1 MNDQLKNKKIL
12 FLCPLFFNYHKK
24 LIRAMESMGA
34 HVDYFDER
42 PSNTFLS
49 KALLRINRNFV
60 TVQINKHYEE
70 ITSKIKDKKYDYVF
84 ICQAEATPKSF
95 LKDVRKMNPNARLVL
110 MLWDSVA
117 NKVNTLEKLDL
128 FDEVFSFDKKDCD
141 QFGLTF
147 RPLFFDKEYEELAK
161 EKPELI
167 YDLFFVGTVHSD
179 RYLILNEVRQQFEK
193 NNLNVF
199 YFLYIPS
206 KIMYYQRKLT
216 TSELKGSEI
225 TDFSF
230 VGMPS
235 EQLTA
240 KLKQSKAVVDIQHP
254 KQTGLTMRTIE
265 MLGANKKIITTNTDI
280 QHYDFYHPNNICIVD
295 RNNVVVPTEFMT
307 TPYVPVEDQVKE
319 RYSINYFVLDVLGLT
334 EKKAHSFYAEKSGG
348 GKQ

>member
-1 MNDQLKNKKIL
+1 
-12 FLCPLFFNYHKK
+12 
-24 LIRAMESMGA
+24 MGA
-34 HVDYFDER
+34 QVDYFDER

-49 KALLRINRNFV
+49 KALLRLNRNFV
-60 TVQINKHYEE
+60 TVQINKYYEE
-70 ITSKIKDKKYDYVF
+70 ITSKIKDKQYDYVF

-95 LKDVRKMNPNARLVL
+95 LQDVRQMNPDARLML

-161 EKPELI
+161 DETELV

-179 RYLILNEVRQQFEK
+179 RYLILNEVRKQFAT

-199 YFLYIPS
+199 YYLYIPS
-206 KIMYYQRKLT
+206 KIMYYQRKLFT
-216 TSELKGSEI
+216 NELKGSQI
-225 TDFSF
+225 SDFSYE
-230 VGMPS
+230 GLPS

-280 QHYDFYHPNNICIVD
+280 QNYDFYHPNNICVVD
-295 RNNVVVPTEFMT
+295 RNHVVVPSEFMT
-307 TPYVPVEDQVKE
+307 TPFVPVDEKIKE
-319 RYSINYFVLDVLGLT
+319 RYTINYFVLDVLGLT
-334 EKKAHSFYAEKSGG
+334 EEKQHGFYLERSGG

>member
-1 MNDQLKNKKIL
+1 MEYQLNNKKIL

-34 HVDYFDER
+34 QVDYFDER

-70 ITSKIKDKKYDYVF
+70 ITSKIKDKEYDYVF
-84 ICQAEATPKSF
+84 ICQAEATPMSF
-95 LKDVRKMNPNARLVL
+95 LRVVRNMNPNARLVL

-141 QFGLTF
+141 KFGLTF
-147 RPLFFDKEYEELAK
+147 RPLFFDKEYEELSKA
-161 EKPELI
+161 ETEFV

-206 KIMYYQRKLT
+206 KIMYYQRKLL

-230 VGMPS
+230 IGLPS

-265 MLGANKKIITTNTDI
+265 MLGANKKIITTNKDI
-280 QHYDFYHPNNICIVD
+280 QHYDFYHQNNICIVD
-295 RNNVVVPTEFMT
+295 RNSVVVPAEFMT
-307 TPYVPVEDQVKE
+307 APYVPVDDYIKE
-319 RYSINYFVLDVLGLT
+319 RYSINYFVLNVLGLNQ
-334 EKKAHSFYAEKSGG
+334 KDGHDFYSEKSGG

>member
-1 MNDQLKNKKIL
+1 MNLKNKKIL

-24 LIRAMESMGA
+24 LMDAMERMGA
-34 HVDYFDER
+34 EVDFFDER

-60 TVQINKHYEE
+60 TWQINKYYEE

-84 ICQAEATPKSF
+84 ICQAEATPISF
-95 LKDVRKMNPNARLVL
+95 LKDVRRLNPNARMAL

-117 NKVNTLEKLDL
+117 NKVNTLEKLDF
-128 FDEVFSFDKKDCD
+128 FDEVFSFDKKDCE
-141 QFGLTF
+141 QLGLTF
-147 RPLFFDKEYEELAK
+147 RPLFFDKEYELIAK
-161 EKPELI
+161 EKPSLL

-179 RYLILNEVRQQFEK
+179 RFLILNEVRKQFEK
-193 NNLNVF
+193 NNLRVF

-206 KIMYYQRKLT
+206 KIMYYQRKWFT
-216 TSELKGSEI
+216 NELKGSKI

-235 EQLTA
+235 QQLTE

-280 QHYDFYHPNNICIVD
+280 QNYDFYHPNNICIVD
-295 RNNVVVPTEFMT
+295 RDHVVVPAEFMT
-307 TPYVPVEDQVKE
+307 TPYSPVDEKVKD
-319 RYSINYFVLDVLGLT
+319 RYSIDYFVLDVLGLAE
-334 EKKAHSFYAEKSGG
+334 EKEHEFHVEKSGG
-348 GKQ
+348 G

>member
-1 MNDQLKNKKIL
+1 MNYQLNNKKIL

-34 HVDYFDER
+34 VVDYFDER

-60 TVQINKHYEE
+60 TFQINKHYEE
-70 ITSKIKDKKYDYVF
+70 ITSKIRDKEYDYVF

-95 LKDVRKMNPNARLVL
+95 LRDVRNMNPDARLVL
-110 MLWDSVA
+110 MLWDSIA

-141 QFGLTF
+141 KFGLTF

-161 EKPELI
+161 ADSKLV

-193 NNLNVF
+193 NNLQVF

-206 KIMYYQRKLT
+206 KIMYYQRKLL

-230 VGMPS
+230 VGLPS

-295 RNNVVVPTEFMT
+295 RNSVAVPTEFMT
-307 TPYVPVEDQVKE
+307 APYVPIDDYIKE

-334 EKKAHSFYAEKSGG
+334 KKDKHDFYSKKSGG
-348 GKQ
+348 GK

>member
-1 MNDQLKNKKIL
+1 MNGQLKNKKIL

-24 LIRAMESMGA
+24 LMRAMESMGA
-34 HVDYFDER
+34 QVDYFDER

-60 TVQINKHYEE
+60 TVQIKKHYED
-70 ITSKIKDKKYDYVF
+70 ITSKINGKTYDYVF

-95 LKDVRKMNPNARLVL
+95 LRDVRKMNPNARLVL

-147 RPLFFDKEYEELAK
+147 RPLFFDKEYEELAQ
-161 EKPELI
+161 EESELI

-199 YFLYIPS
+199 YYLYIPS
-206 KIMYYQRKLT
+206 KIMYYQRKLL
-216 TSELKGSEI
+216 TSELQGSQI

-230 VGMPS
+230 VGLPS
-235 EQLTA
+235 EQLTV

-265 MLGANKKIITTNTDI
+265 MLGANKKIITTNTNI
-280 QHYDFYHPNNICIVD
+280 EHYDFYHPNNICIVD
-295 RNNVVVPTEFMT
+295 RNKVVVPTEFMT
-307 TPYVPVEDQVKE
+307 TPYVPVDERVKE

-334 EKKAHSFYAEKSGG
+334 PKDKHEFYSKKSGG
-348 GKQ
+348 ELQ

>member
-1 MNDQLKNKKIL
+1 MKDKLLNKKIL

-24 LIRAMESMGA
+24 LIKAMELQGA
-34 HVDYFDER
+34 EVEYFDER

-60 TVQINKHYEE
+60 KQQIKKYYED
-70 ITSKIKDKKYDYVF
+70 ITLKIKDKQFDYIF
-84 ICQAEATPKSF
+84 ICQAEATPISF
-95 LKDVRKMNPNARLVL
+95 LKDVRGMNPEARMVL

-128 FDEVFSFDKKDCD
+128 FDEVFSFDKQDCD

-147 RPLFFDKEYEELAK
+147 RPLFFDEEYERIAK
-161 EKPELI
+161 EQPALI

-179 RYLILNEVRQQFEK
+179 RYQILKRVKQQFE
-193 NNLNVF
+193 NNHLNVF

-206 KIMYYQRKLT
+206 KLMYYQRKLF
-216 TSELKGSEI
+216 SNELNGSQI
-225 TDFSF
+225 TEFSF
-230 VGMPS
+230 EGMPS

-265 MLGANKKIITTNTDI
+265 MLGANKKMITTNADI
-280 QHYDFYHPNNICIVD
+280 ENYDLYHPDNICIVD
-295 RNNVVVPTEFMT
+295 RENVVVPTEFMIS
-307 TPYVPVEDQVKE
+307 PYVPVDEKVKE
-319 RYSINYFVLDVLGLT
+319 RYSISYFVQDVLGIT
-334 EKKAHSFYAEKSGG
+334 GEQKHPFYVQNSGG
-348 GKQ
+348 GK

>member
-1 MNDQLKNKKIL
+1 MKYQLENKKIL

-34 HVDYFDER
+34 QVDYFDER

-60 TVQINKHYEE
+60 TVKINKYYDE
-70 ITSKIKDKKYDYVF
+70 ITSKIKDKNYDYVF

-95 LKDVRKMNPNARLVL
+95 LKDVRKMNPHARLVL

-128 FDEVFSFDKKDCD
+128 FDEVFSFDKKDCE

-147 RPLFFDKEYEELAK
+147 RPLFFDKEYEDLAK
-161 EKPELI
+161 EEPELF

-193 NNLNVF
+193 NNLHVF

-206 KIMYYQRKLT
+206 KIMYYQRKLL

-225 TDFSF
+225 NDFSF
-230 VGMPS
+230 VGLPS

-265 MLGANKKIITTNTDI
+265 MLGANKKIITTNTEI
-280 QHYDFYHPNNICIVD
+280 EHYDFYHPNNICVVD

-307 TPYVPVEDQVKE
+307 TPYIPVDDQVKK
-319 RYSINYFVLDVLGLT
+319 RYTINHFVLDVLGLT
-334 EKKAHSFYAEKSGG
+334 EKDGHDFYSEKSGG